1 MVWTNRRSADDV
13 AAIASEVAAWLEDT
27 VRLQRLGERFIQDQ
41 RARRCADSLVD
52 DAITEQVAEIVAE
65 LLADQLVVE

>member
-41 RARRCADSLVD
+41 RARHCADSLVD
-52 DAITEQVAEIVAE
+52 DAITEQTAEIVAE